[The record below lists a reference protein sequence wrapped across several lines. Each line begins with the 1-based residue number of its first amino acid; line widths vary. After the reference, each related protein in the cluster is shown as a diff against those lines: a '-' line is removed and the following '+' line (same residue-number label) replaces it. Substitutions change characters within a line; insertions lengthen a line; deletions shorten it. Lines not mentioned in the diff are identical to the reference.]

1 MFHPQIFCSFF
12 AGNSS
17 LAFSSKSFLLFCP
30 FLTSCDLSHDS
41 LSYSFIRCSYLTMPP
56 QRGTI
61 SKGFTLVI
69 LRGKSPKRPLPPLS
83 FMLVFTSSELVARQ
97 QQQADCLLPNLAPN
111 FPTNRP
117 RRDVPLLGDP
127 EGSGTGLR
135 RGLQIPN
142 KRLFRL
148 HVCSNSSPNTHQTYF
163 LEFGYPPR
171 HRKHGLRRRASSL
184 QLSLMTGKNARR

>member
-1 MFHPQIFCSFF
+1 
-12 AGNSS
+12 
-17 LAFSSKSFLLFCP
+17 
-30 FLTSCDLSHDS
+30 
-41 LSYSFIRCSYLTMPP
+41 MPP
-56 QRGTI
+56 QRGAI

-148 HVCSNSSPNTHQTYF
+148 HACANSSPDTHQTYF
-163 LEFGYPPR
+163 LEFGYPPP
-171 HRKHGLRRRASSL
+171 SP
-184 QLSLMTGKNARR
+184 

>member
-30 FLTSCDLSHDS
+30 FLTSCVLSHDS
-41 LSYSFIRCSYLTMPP
+41 LSYSLIRSSYLTMPP

-61 SKGFTLVI
+61 LKGFTLVI
-69 LRGKSPKRPLPPLS
+69 LRGKSAKRPLPPLS

-127 EGSGTGLR
+127 EGSGMGHS
-135 RGLQIPN
+135 RGLQIPH

-148 HVCSNSSPNTHQTYF
+148 HACANSSPNTHQTYF
-163 LEFGYPPR
+163 LEF
-171 HRKHGLRRRASSL
+171 
-184 QLSLMTGKNARR
+184 

>member
-1 MFHPQIFCSFF
+1 MREREGDRRLLRKRTSNDRNDPFTAAAETESEEIEWNRLRNHRYCRGCCTTKNVSGNSSPSQLGVMFRPQIFCNFS

-30 FLTSCDLSHDS
+30 FLTSCVLSHDF
-41 LSYSFIRCSYLTMPP
+41 LSYSFIGSSYLTMPP

-97 QQQADCLLPNLAPN
+97 QQQTASC
-111 FPTNRP
+111 
-117 RRDVPLLGDP
+117 
-127 EGSGTGLR
+127 
-135 RGLQIPN
+135 QI
-142 KRLFRL
+142 
-148 HVCSNSSPNTHQTYF
+148 
-163 LEFGYPPR
+163 
-171 HRKHGLRRRASSL
+171 
-184 QLSLMTGKNARR
+184 